1 MRSSLGR
8 RTAIAA
14 YLLLLALSL
23 GAAYLLPTY
32 PLFVFSL
39 AVVNIIAV
47 LGVNLVMGYAGQISL
62 GHAGFAAIGA
72 YATALLVGS
81 CDLSFWLALV
91 LGGFLA
97 AAFGYL
103 LGVPALRLGPL
114 YVSMVTFGFGLVVV
128 IILQN
133 WYELANGPNGMAVPP
148 PELFGYELFPRQ
160 FHVPIVLIAA
170 GLFLLARNIVDSRHG
185 RAFIAIRENELAAR
199 GMGINVA
206 HYKTVAFAVGAFYA
220 GISGGLLAGLSQFV
234 NPDAFVFPVSI
245 LYVTMGILGG
255 IGSRAGAALGGL
267 MLTVLPELL
276 RGAAEYKDFLTG
288 LLLLVL
294 LIFLPKGV
302 VGAVGSSLPG
312 LTRQSISFA
321 RRWMRGSIP
330 GSSPGTRMTV
340 ERGLDPAGGL
350 RVQVGRADLTANP
363 PNESD
368 IRGDM
373 APHVAGAHAGYV
385 SHGERRAA
393 VSSDPLLKVEGVG
406 ISFGGLRA
414 LHDISLQLGA
424 NEILGVIGPNGA
436 GKTTLFNV
444 ISGMATPDQ
453 GRIMFAGESI
463 TRMPAHARTRL
474 GMARTFQNLALF
486 SDMSVIDNVRV
497 GAHVRLSSGLLSAG
511 MRMQSERAEEARSLG
526 DAAGLLDFV
535 GLLPYAEQPAH
546 GLAYGHQRLLE
557 VARALASRPRLLLL
571 DEPAAGLNSAELES
585 LVHLIRRIRETYA
598 LSVLLIGHTMRLV
611 MGLSDRII
619 VLDHGVQ
626 LAEGS
631 PREIQSDA
639 RVIAAYLGAEDAA

>member
-1 MRSSLGR
+1 MTGTH
-8 RTAIAA
+8 RTLAKRTGIAA
-14 YLLLLALSL
+14 NVLLLALSL
-23 GAAYLLPTY
+23 AAAYLLPTY

-72 YATALLVGS
+72 YTTALLVGS
-81 CDLSFWLALV
+81 CDLSFWLALA

-199 GMGINVA
+199 GMGINIA
-206 HYKTVAFAVGAFYA
+206 HYKTIAFAVGAFYA

-255 IGSRAGAALGGL
+255 IGSLAGAALGGL

-288 LLLLVL
+288 LLLLLL

-302 VGAVGSSLPG
+302 VGAVGLSLPG
-312 LTRQSISFA
+312 LTRQSILFA

-340 ERGLDPAGGL
+340 KRELEPAGGL
-350 RVQVGRADLTANP
+350 RGQVGSADLTANP
-363 PNESD
+363 PYE
-368 IRGDM
+368 RPR
-373 APHVAGAHAGYV
+373 APAC
-385 SHGERRAA
+385 SE
-393 VSSDPLLKVEGVG
+393 PLLKVEGIG

-414 LHDISLQLGA
+414 LQDIGLQLGA

-444 ISGMATPDQ
+444 ISGMAMPDQ
-453 GRIMFAGESI
+453 GRIMFARQAV

-497 GAHVRLSSGLLSAG
+497 GAHVRLNSSLLAAG
-511 MRMQSERAEEARSLG
+511 MRMRSERAEEARSLG

-546 GLAYGHQRLLE
+546 GLAFGHQRLLE

>member
-1 MRSSLGR
+1 MSLIRVR

-14 YLLLLALSL
+14 NLLLVVACVI
-23 GAAYLLPTY
+23 AAYLLPTY
-32 PLFVFSL
+32 PLFVLSF
-39 AVVNIIAV
+39 AIVNIIAV

-72 YATALLVGS
+72 YTTALLAANHE
-81 CDLSFWLALV
+81 LPFWIALAL
-91 LGGFLA
+91 GGLLT
-97 AAFGYL
+97 AAFGYV

-133 WYELANGPNGMAVPP
+133 WYGLANGPNGMAVPA

-160 FHVPIVLIAA
+160 FHIPIVLIAA
-170 GLFLLARNIVDSRHG
+170 GLFLLARNIVNSRHG
-185 RAFIAIRENELAAR
+185 RAFTAIRENELAAR
-199 GMGINVA
+199 AMGINLA

-220 GISGGLLAGLSQFV
+220 GISGGLFAGLSQFV

-255 IGSRAGAALGGL
+255 IGSLAGAALGGA
-267 MLTVLPELL
+267 MLTLLPELL
-276 RGAAEYKDFLTG
+276 RGTAEYKDFLTG

-294 LIFLPKGV
+294 LIFLPKGL
-302 VGAVGSSLPG
+302 VGAMQKRLDALSSGRTEADPSHVSIEQPGSLRSQVDCTDLAANSPRESAR
-312 LTRQSISFA
+312 LTR
-321 RRWMRGSIP
+321 
-330 GSSPGTRMTV
+330 
-340 ERGLDPAGGL
+340 
-350 RVQVGRADLTANP
+350 
-363 PNESD
+363 
-368 IRGDM
+368 
-373 APHVAGAHAGYV
+373 
-385 SHGERRAA
+385 
-393 VSSDPLLKVEGVG
+393 SSDPFLKVEGIG

-414 LHDISLQLGA
+414 LHDINLELGA
-424 NEILGVIGPNGA
+424 NEILGIIGPNGA

-444 ISGMATPDQ
+444 ISGTSAPDE
-453 GRIMFAGESI
+453 GRIIFAGEDI

-486 SDMSVIDNVRV
+486 GEMTVIDNVRV
-497 GAHVRLSSGLLSAG
+497 GAHVRLTSNLLSAG
-511 MRMQSERAEEARSLG
+511 LRTRRERVEESRSRH
-526 DAAGLLDFV
+526 DAVSLLEFV
-535 GLLPYAEQPAH
+535 GLSPYAGQPAH
-546 GLAYGHQRLLE
+546 ALAFGHQRLLE
-557 VARALASRPRLLLL
+557 VARALASRPRLLML
-571 DEPAAGLNSAELES
+571 DEPAAGLNSAELEA
-585 LVHLIRRIRETYA
+585 LVLLIGRIRETYA

-631 PREIQSDA
+631 PRAIQSDA

>member
-1 MRSSLGR
+1 MTGAHRTLAK
-8 RTAIAA
+8 RTASAA
-14 YLLLLALSL
+14 CLLLLALSL
-23 GAAYLLPTY
+23 VAAYLLPTY

-72 YATALLVGS
+72 YATALLVVNYEI
-81 CDLSFWLALV
+81 SFWIALA

-133 WYELANGPNGMAVPP
+133 WYELANGPNGMTVPP

-170 GLFLLARNIVDSRHG
+170 GLFLLARNIVDLRHG

-199 GMGINVA
+199 AMGINIA

-255 IGSRAGAALGGL
+255 IGSLAGAALGGL

-302 VGAVGSSLPG
+302 VGILQQRFGSLFG
-312 LTRQSISFA
+312 LILRSIHASQLTCMDASRRMGQSA
-321 RRWMRGSIP
+321 WA
-330 GSSPGTRMTV
+330 SPFET
-340 ERGLDPAGGL
+340 PAAKAPPAPQGEGG
-350 RVQVGRADLTANP
+350 
-363 PNESD
+363 
-368 IRGDM
+368 
-373 APHVAGAHAGYV
+373 
-385 SHGERRAA
+385 
-393 VSSDPLLKVEGVG
+393 VSSTGSNSRSKE
-406 ISFGGLRA
+406 
-414 LHDISLQLGA
+414 
-424 NEILGVIGPNGA
+424 
-436 GKTTLFNV
+436 
-444 ISGMATPDQ
+444 SG
-453 GRIMFAGESI
+453 
-463 TRMPAHARTRL
+463 
-474 GMARTFQNLALF
+474 
-486 SDMSVIDNVRV
+486 
-497 GAHVRLSSGLLSAG
+497 
-511 MRMQSERAEEARSLG
+511 
-526 DAAGLLDFV
+526 
-535 GLLPYAEQPAH
+535 Y
-546 GLAYGHQRLLE
+546 
-557 VARALASRPRLLLL
+557 
-571 DEPAAGLNSAELES
+571 
-585 LVHLIRRIRETYA
+585 
-598 LSVLLIGHTMRLV
+598 
-611 MGLSDRII
+611 
-619 VLDHGVQ
+619 
-626 LAEGS
+626 
-631 PREIQSDA
+631 
-639 RVIAAYLGAEDAA
+639 

>member
-1 MRSSLGR
+1 MSAQSHHGSATR
-8 RTAIAA
+8 RTGIAA
-14 YLLLLALSL
+14 NLLLLALSL
-23 GAAYLLPTY
+23 AAAYLLPTY

-47 LGVNLVMGYAGQISL
+47 LGVNLVMGYAGLISL

-72 YATALLVGS
+72 YTTALLVGS
-81 CDLSFWLALV
+81 CDLSFWPALA

-97 AAFGYL
+97 ATFGYL

-133 WYELANGPNGMAVPP
+133 WYALANGPNGMTVPP

-199 GMGINVA
+199 GMGINIA

-255 IGSRAGAALGGL
+255 IGSLAGAALGGL

-302 VGAVGSSLPG
+302 VGAVQLSLPG
-312 LTRQSISFA
+312 LTRQSILFA

-330 GSSPGTRMTV
+330 GSSPGTRMTL
-340 ERGLDPAGGL
+340 ESAG
-350 RVQVGRADLTANP
+350 QVGGADLAANSLYERP
-363 PNESD
+363 
-368 IRGDM
+368 
-373 APHVAGAHAGYV
+373 GAT
-385 SHGERRAA
+385 RAN
-393 VSSDPLLKVEGVG
+393 SDPLLKVEGVG

-444 ISGMATPDQ
+444 ISGMAMPDQ
-453 GRIMFAGESI
+453 GRIMFAGENI

-497 GAHVRLSSGLLSAG
+497 GAHVRLNSGLLSAG
-511 MRMQSERAEEARSLG
+511 LRMRSERVEELRSLG
-526 DAAGLLDFV
+526 DAAGLLNFV

-546 GLAYGHQRLLE
+546 GLAFGHQRLLE

>member
-1 MRSSLGR
+1 MNRQSHHGSAAR
-8 RTAIAA
+8 RTAGAA
-14 YLLLLALSL
+14 NVLLLALSL
-23 GAAYLLPTY
+23 AAAYLLPTY

-81 CDLSFWLALV
+81 CDLSFWLALA

-133 WYELANGPNGMAVPP
+133 WYALANGPNGMTVPP
-148 PELFGYELFPRQ
+148 PELLGHELFPRQ

-199 GMGINVA
+199 AMGINIA

-255 IGSRAGAALGGL
+255 IGSLAGAALGGL

-302 VGAVGSSLPG
+302 VGALQKRFGSLFD
-312 LTRQSISFA
+312 R
-321 RRWMRGSIP
+321 
-330 GSSPGTRMTV
+330 SSPFET
-340 ERGLDPAGGL
+340 PAAKALPAPQGEGE
-350 RVQVGRADLTANP
+350 
-363 PNESD
+363 ESSTSSN
-368 IRGDM
+368 
-373 APHVAGAHAGYV
+373 HVPTKVAT
-385 SHGERRAA
+385 S
-393 VSSDPLLKVEGVG
+393 PLLKVEGIG

-444 ISGMATPDQ
+444 ISGMAMPDQ
-453 GRIMFAGESI
+453 GRIMFAGENI

-497 GAHVRLSSGLLSAG
+497 GAHVRLNSGLLSAG
-511 MRMQSERAEEARSLG
+511 LRMRSERVEELRSLG
-526 DAAGLLDFV
+526 DAAGLLNFV
-535 GLLPYAEQPAH
+535 GLLPHAEQPAH
-546 GLAYGHQRLLE
+546 GLAFGHQRLLE

-571 DEPAAGLNSAELES
+571 DEPAAGLNSAELET
-585 LVHLIRRIRETYA
+585 LVVLIRRIRETYA

>member
-1 MRSSLGR
+1 MSLILAR
-8 RTAIAA
+8 RTAIVAN
-14 YLLLLALSL
+14 LVLVALSL
-23 GAAYLLPTY
+23 AAAYLLPTY

-72 YATALLVGS
+72 YATALLVVS
-81 CDLSFWLALV
+81 YNLSFWIAVV
-91 LGGFLA
+91 LGGLLA

-133 WYELANGPNGMAVPP
+133 WYDLANGPNGMAVPP

-185 RAFIAIRENELAAR
+185 RAFTAIRENELAAR
-199 GMGINVA
+199 AMGINLA

-255 IGSRAGAALGGL
+255 IGSLAGAALGGL

-294 LIFLPKGV
+294 LIFLPKGL
-302 VGAVGSSLPG
+302 VGALQKRFGSLHVADAHAG
-312 LTRQSISFA
+312 CVR
-321 RRWMRGSIP
+321 
-330 GSSPGTRMTV
+330 
-340 ERGLDPAGGL
+340 EEAGG
-350 RVQVGRADLTANP
+350 DLTANP
-363 PNESD
+363 PYEGPPTTS
-368 IRGDM
+368 
-373 APHVAGAHAGYV
+373 A
-385 SHGERRAA
+385 
-393 VSSDPLLKVEGVG
+393 SSGPLLKVEAVG

-414 LHDISLQLGA
+414 LQDISLQLGA

-436 GKTTLFNV
+436 GKTSLFNV
-444 ISGMATPDQ
+444 ISGMAMPDQ
-453 GRIMFAGESI
+453 GRIMFAGQDI
-463 TRMPAHARTRL
+463 TRTPAHARTRL
-474 GMARTFQNLALF
+474 GMARTFQNIALF
-486 SDMSVIDNVRV
+486 SEMSVIDNVRV
-497 GAHVRLSSGLLSAG
+497 GAHVRLKSTLLAAG
-511 MRMQSERAEEARSLG
+511 ARVSSERAEELQSVR
-526 DAAGLLDFV
+526 DAASLLDFV

-546 GLAYGHQRLLE
+546 GLAFGHQRLLE

-585 LVHLIRRIRETYA
+585 LVLLIRRIRETYA

>member
-1 MRSSLGR
+1 
-8 RTAIAA
+8 
-14 YLLLLALSL
+14 
-23 GAAYLLPTY
+23 
-32 PLFVFSL
+32 
-39 AVVNIIAV
+39 
-47 LGVNLVMGYAGQISL
+47 
-62 GHAGFAAIGA
+62 
-72 YATALLVGS
+72 
-81 CDLSFWLALV
+81 
-91 LGGFLA
+91 
-97 AAFGYL
+97 
-103 LGVPALRLGPL
+103 
-114 YVSMVTFGFGLVVV
+114 
-128 IILQN
+128 
-133 WYELANGPNGMAVPP
+133 
-148 PELFGYELFPRQ
+148 
-160 FHVPIVLIAA
+160 
-170 GLFLLARNIVDSRHG
+170 
-185 RAFIAIRENELAAR
+185 
-199 GMGINVA
+199 MGINVA

-255 IGSRAGAALGGL
+255 IGSLAGAALGGL

-288 LLLLVL
+288 LLLLLL

-302 VGAVGSSLPG
+302 VGAVGLSLPG
-312 LTRQSISFA
+312 LTRQSIPFA

-340 ERGLDPAGGL
+340 KRGLEPAGGL
-350 RVQVGRADLTANP
+350 RGQVGGADFSPAAILRGSRPARHPEVRASFSERASKDDGRAV
-363 PNESD
+363 
-368 IRGDM
+368 
-373 APHVAGAHAGYV
+373 APQDDGAP
-385 SHGERRAA
+385 RA
-393 VSSDPLLKVEGVG
+393 SSDPLLKVEGVG

-414 LHDISLQLGA
+414 LQDISLQLGA

-444 ISGMATPDQ
+444 ISGMATADQ
-453 GRIMFAGESI
+453 GRIMFAGENI

-497 GAHVRLSSGLLSAG
+497 GAHVRLKSSLLSAG
-511 MRMQSERAEEARSLG
+511 MRMRSERAEEARSLG

-546 GLAYGHQRLLE
+546 GLAFGHQRLLE
-557 VARALASRPRLLLL
+557 VARALASRPRLLLV

-619 VLDHGVQ
+619 VLDHGVR